1 MISIVAVAAVIVVET
16 GGSPTPGWRSA
27 RARRSRGGCPP
38 SRRTSWAGRQRRRLV
53 DVVRRGHLA
62 DLAPIDDVR
71 GTAAYRSDAVRT
83 LVRRALAEVVA

>member
-1 MISIVAVAAVIVVET
+1 ML
-16 GGSPTPGWRSA
+16 
-27 RARRSRGGCPP
+27 
-38 SRRTSWAGRQRRRLV
+38 AGRTRLPALEADLVGRAANAALV

-62 DLAPIDDVR
+62 DLSPIDDVR

>member
-1 MISIVAVAAVIVVET
+1 MISIVAVAAVIVVEDGRVT
-16 GGSPTPGWRSA
+16 DARVAVGACSPV
-27 RARRSRGGCPP
+27 ARRLP
-38 SRRTSWAGRQRRRLV
+38 ALEADLVGRAANPALV